1 MRTFPQTRM
10 RRNRE
15 KDFVRRLVRENQLSA
30 DDLIYPMFIIDGD
43 NKATDIASMP
53 GIQRLSIDL
62 AVQEAKMLH
71 DLGLPAI
78 ALFPNVDSKIRSL
91 DGAEA
96 YNPNGLI
103 PLAVQAI
110 KSAVPELGIITDAAL
125 DPYTTHGQ
133 DGILD
138 EDGYVANDI
147 TVEALC
153 RQANVCATAGADVI
167 APSDMMDGRIGAIRQ
182 SLETAALQNT
192 RIMAYSAKYAS
203 SYYGPFRDAVGSTK
217 SLGGGSKQTYQMDP
231 ANRQEAVKQTLMD
244 IEQGADIV
252 MVKPGLSYL
261 DIVREVTDAVDV
273 PVAVYQVSG
282 EYAMVKAAAEK
293 GWIDGEKVMLESLL
307 SMKRAGADIIIT
319 YFAKEAAR
327 VLNK

>member
-1 MRTFPQTRM
+1 M

-15 KDFVRRLVRENQLSA
+15 KDFVRRLVRENQLSS

-43 NKATDIASMP
+43 NQATDIASMP

-71 DLGLPAI
+71 DLGLPAL
-78 ALFPNVDSKIRSL
+78 ALFPNVDSKIRAL

-96 YNPNGLI
+96 YNPTGLI
-103 PLAVQAI
+103 PLAVRAI

-231 ANRQEAVKQTLMD
+231 ANLEEAIHEVGLD
-244 IEQGADIV
+244 IDEGADMV
-252 MVKPGLSYL
+252 MVKPGMPYL
-261 DIVREVTDAVDV
+261 DVLRRVKDKYQV
-273 PVAVYQVSG
+273 PTFAYQVSG
-282 EYAMVKAAAEK
+282 EYAMHAGAIEQ
-293 GWIDGEKVMLESLL
+293 GWLGQAVIGESLL
-307 SMKRAGADIIIT
+307 CFKRAGADGILS
-319 YFAKEAAR
+319 YFSKQWLLDQAEQ
-327 VLNK
+327 N

>member
-1 MRTFPQTRM
+1 
-10 RRNRE
+10 
-15 KDFVRRLVRENQLSA
+15 
-30 DDLIYPMFIIDGD
+30 
-43 NKATDIASMP
+43 
-53 GIQRLSIDL
+53 
-62 AVQEAKMLH
+62 MLH

-217 SLGGGSKQTYQMDP
+217 SLGGESKQTYQMDP
-231 ANRQEAVKQTLMD
+231 ANLEEAIHEVGLD
-244 IEQGADIV
+244 IDEGADMV
-252 MVKPGLSYL
+252 MVKPGMPYL
-261 DIVREVTDAVDV
+261 DVLRRVKDKYQV
-273 PVAVYQVSG
+273 PTFAYQVSG
-282 EYAMVKAAAEK
+282 EYAMHAGAIEQ
-293 GWIDGEKVMLESLL
+293 GWLGQAVIGESLL
-307 SMKRAGADIIIT
+307 CFKRAGADGILS
-319 YFAKEAAR
+319 YFSKQWLLDQDEQS
-327 VLNK
+327 